1 MLGVFKQENE
11 EEKENKRFMDET
23 KASMAEAQKYRQK
36 YKQNAIKV
44 YKEHQGKIQKFMK
57 LNNCD
62 RQNAITFLEEN
73 NYDMSMF
80 E

>member
-1 MLGVFKQENE
+1 MMKNIIEEEQMLGVFKQENE

-44 YKEHQGKIQKFMK
+44 YKEHQGKI
-57 LNNCD
+57 
-62 RQNAITFLEEN
+62 
-73 NYDMSMF
+73 
-80 E
+80 